1 MTDLARQPAPGT
13 VADPPPDS
21 LSPEA
26 PGLPSTGGPATEPA
40 AEAPSTA
47 AFRAELC
54 GWLERELTDEVVRLG
69 QGIPEGEDLVAYRHW
84 NRRLADAGW
93 AAPAWPTEH
102 GGRDA
107 GIDEQLAYLEE
118 MSAVTAPGPI
128 NSIGV
133 ANIAPA
139 IMAYGTPEQQ
149 QRFLRPLLRGDE
161 IWSQGMSEPDAGSDL
176 ASLRTRAVAD
186 GDEYVVNG
194 QKTWNSLGQI
204 ADWCQLYVRTN
215 PEVPKHKG
223 ISCFLVDLR
232 TPGIEVR
239 PVRTMTGD
247 RTFSELYF
255 TDVRIPASGALGPI
269 DSGWSVA
276 RTTLSFER
284 AGVARLH
291 LGLSRKLDRLL
302 ADPRAA
308 RALTDPRLRDRV
320 ASIYADIACMRWMTN
335 RSLARMRSGQPTGAD
350 GSMTKLAW
358 GRAEQRL
365 SALALD
371 LLGLG
376 ATTDEWAINLAASR
390 QATIAGGTT
399 EINLNIVGELGLGLP
414 RESQVG

>member
-1 MTDLARQPAPGT
+1 MTDLADPPMPGT
-13 VADPPPDS
+13 VADPPS
-21 LSPEA
+21 GA
-26 PGLPSTGGPATEPA
+26 GPAGA
-40 AEAPSTA
+40 L
-47 AFRAELC
+47 RAELRR
-54 GWLERELTDEVVRLG
+54 WLEVALTPEVVRLG
-69 QGIPEGEDLVAYRHW
+69 RGAPDHEDLAAYRRW

-93 AAPAWPTEH
+93 AAPAWPSEH

-118 MSAVTAPGPI
+118 MSAWSAPGPI

-139 IMAYGTPEQQ
+139 IMTYGTPEQKE
-149 QRFLRPLLRGDE
+149 RFLRPLLRGDE

-186 GDEYVVNG
+186 GDEFVING
-194 QKTWNSLGQI
+194 QKTWNSMGSI
-204 ADWCQLYVRTN
+204 ADWCQLYVRTD
-215 PEVPKHKG
+215 PDVPKHKG

-232 TPGIEVR
+232 TPGIEIR
-239 PVRTMTGD
+239 PVQTITGD
-247 RTFSELYF
+247 RTFSELFF
-255 TDVRIPASGALGPI
+255 TDVHIPASSALGPI
-269 DSGWSVA
+269 DGGWTVA
-276 RTTLSFER
+276 MTTLSFER
-284 AGVARLH
+284 AGVARFH
-291 LGLSRKLDRLL
+291 LGLSRKLERLL

-308 RALTDPRLRDRV
+308 AAMGDARLRDRV

-358 GRAEQRL
+358 GRAEQKL

-371 LLGLG
+371 VLGMG
-376 ATTDEWAINLAASR
+376 ATTDEWATNLAASR

-399 EINLNIVGELGLGLP
+399 EINLNIVAEMGLGLP
-414 RESQVG
+414 REPRAT